1 MREFMQ
7 ICGFWFVMSLL
18 WCIETRASAA
28 VLPPGDCPETCGNVN
43 VPYPFGIND
52 TSARIVNPR
61 CAMNHFFM
69 LTCNSTYNPPAL
81 YFGNIPVQNIS
92 VDEGTMSVTI
102 DEAFDCYDKA
112 GLTMNINRWMQLGDG
127 PFRFSDTRN
136 KLTAVGCDTLAFM
149 TDAEGTFG
157 SGCVSLCEENITLED
172 SCSGIGCCQTAV
184 PRSLKTLNI
193 SIGSVDNHS
202 LVLAFNPCGFA
213 FLADQRTFNVSN
225 FRLSDNPYS
234 TKDYPTP
241 DVVIEWVVREE
252 TCEKAQS
259 RSNTSE
265 YACGDNTNCTFSEN
279 GRGYRCLCREGFTG
293 NPYLQQGCQDIDEC
307 KEPEKYPCEGSCK
320 NTIGNY
326 TCSCPLGMH
335 GDGKTGCQGFRITTL
350 ATVLGALMLVS
361 IIIFLIVI
369 IWKKRRKEKNFLD
382 NGGKLLKHQR
392 VRIFTEAELAKATN
406 NYVTSQLLGEG
417 GFGSVYKGVLAD
429 NTQVAVKRPKDLD
442 KTQLNEEFQHE
453 IGFVSQVNHKNVV
466 KILGLCLETTIPL
479 LVYEFISNGSLYQH
493 IHQRRSQI
501 LANWKNCLK
510 IAAETAL
517 ALDYLHSLANPPIIH
532 GDVKSANI
540 LLDDDYTVKVA
551 DFGASVLISPGQ
563 SNMATKIQG
572 TFGYLD
578 PEYLMTSNLTEK
590 SDVYSFGVV
599 LVELL
604 SGVKPNSS
612 IVMRSGEKTNIIQ
625 KFLSSLENKKLSE
638 ILCFNATDEEMEEI
652 GVFAELAKQCLSSSG
667 VNRPTMKDVAEELGR
682 LMKLHQS
689 LWAQQNSEET
699 ENFLGGDSSSY
710 LSIEIETTKMKQ
722 PDTLNMTTIS
732 FEYSADSV

>member
-1 MREFMQ
+1 MQ

-28 VLPPGDCPETCGNVN
+28 VLPPGDCPKTCGNVN

-69 LTCNSTYNPPAL
+69 LTCNWTYNPPAL

-102 DEAFDCYDKA
+102 HEAFDCYNET
-112 GLTMNINRWMQLGDG
+112 GLTKNINRWMKLGAG

-136 KLTAVGCDTLAFM
+136 KLTAVGCDTIALM

-157 SGCVSLCEENITLED
+157 SGCVSLCTENITLED

-193 SIGSVDNHS
+193 TIQSADNH
-202 LVLAFNPCGFA
+202 LDVLDFNPCGFA

-234 TKDYPTP
+234 TKDYVTP
-241 DVVIEWVVREE
+241 DVVVEWVVREE

-279 GRGYRCLCREGFTG
+279 GMGYRCLCREGFTG

-335 GDGKTGCQGFRITTL
+335 GDGKTDCQGFRITTL

-382 NGGKLLKHQR
+382 NG
-392 VRIFTEAELAKATN
+392 
-406 NYVTSQLLGEG
+406 
-417 GFGSVYKGVLAD
+417 
-429 NTQVAVKRPKDLD
+429 
-442 KTQLNEEFQHE
+442 
-453 IGFVSQVNHKNVV
+453 
-466 KILGLCLETTIPL
+466 
-479 LVYEFISNGSLYQH
+479 
-493 IHQRRSQI
+493 
-501 LANWKNCLK
+501 
-510 IAAETAL
+510 
-517 ALDYLHSLANPPIIH
+517 
-532 GDVKSANI
+532 
-540 LLDDDYTVKVA
+540 
-551 DFGASVLISPGQ
+551 
-563 SNMATKIQG
+563 
-572 TFGYLD
+572 
-578 PEYLMTSNLTEK
+578 
-590 SDVYSFGVV
+590 
-599 LVELL
+599 
-604 SGVKPNSS
+604 
-612 IVMRSGEKTNIIQ
+612 GEKTNIIQ

-652 GVFAELAKQCLSSSG
+652 GVFAELAKQCLSSNG

-689 LWAQQNSEET
+689 LWAQQNSKET
-699 ENFLGGDSSSY
+699 DNFLGGDSSSY

-722 PDTLNMTTIS
+722 PDTLNMTTFS
-732 FEYSADSV
+732 FEYPAVVFELVSIIFQKKALPNKSQFSKLQFSDCVWKNVYQYSPE